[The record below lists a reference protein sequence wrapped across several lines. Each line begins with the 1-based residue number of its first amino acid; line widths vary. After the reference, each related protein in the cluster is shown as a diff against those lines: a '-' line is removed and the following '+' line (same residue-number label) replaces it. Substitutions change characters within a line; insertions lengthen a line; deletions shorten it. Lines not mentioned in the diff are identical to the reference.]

1 MRWLLGVVVALA
13 LLLTGC
19 EAPASPTPTPT
30 PTPIPTPAPTA
41 TPTAT
46 PSPMPTP
53 TPVPTATPTAS
64 PTPIPSPTATRTP
77 TPTRTAT
84 PTVTPTPLPPLP
96 PTATATAAPV
106 PTLAPGQTP
115 TAPPTPYP
123 VVPTATP
130 RPSSG
135 ANLLPVTP
143 QGWESPLI
151 VSSVSGALQSGPV
164 AAGGPVYVSFA
175 VGNRGSNVT
184 PALFFADLF
193 VDGVV
198 VHRVRYSSVEPR
210 YFSTVTNWADLTAV
224 VRLTPGKHRLRL
236 VVDPTNLVVESDETD
251 NILERDVDFASSGAP
266 STVPLSAARR
276 PNLAPFQMEGWDGV
290 IVAAS
295 TQDVISGA
303 SARSTPL
310 SVDAGTFYSYGVK
323 NVGLS
328 SIGVPF
334 WVYTYLDGV
343 LVDRARFESLLSN
356 ATTWRS
362 PISTLAQTV
371 PLAPGPHTLR
381 VEVDATHLID
391 ESSNDDNVFERRFFW
406 GVGPLP
412 PAPAPTPTPTPTPTP
427 PSALPNLV
435 VSGTPEWQSGLVV
448 SGRKGE
454 RQDGPVSSGVAA
466 YLSWSVFNA
475 GSVESPPFSVSLY
488 LDGALFQ
495 TWPVAAL
502 QSSYYR
508 SLADW
513 EGLPFQLP
521 QGSHRLRLALD
532 VEGRVTESRRDDN
545 ILEKTYSWGTGPLPA
560 PTPTPAPSPVT
571 YTDAQLRAMLDKLP
585 ALLLVTENTVNLGG
599 RDYRPDALEVF
610 EAAYYI
616 TTGKSFRSEDQET
629 HLFLDREY
637 DAFIDQICAERLQR
651 TPVQDYVGVR
661 DRCYRGF
668 QSDGLTTQWHGKP
681 HVLVRAES
689 PPADVLRVL
698 AHESGHMRQLFINPD
713 QDTGNSL
720 DLQALHEAQAYTH
733 EALVL
738 RGLGDYLGI
747 GFVDY
752 PDMPDFRR
760 LVDQGF
766 DNRLKD
772 MNTEEHSRG
781 NWLLWLSVLDDAGL
795 DKQRQELDATGRLR
809 PASLAVVYD
818 RLVRLSSSDGRAYV
832 AARLSRLDALQTRVR
847 DVAKR
852 RLVPGLPA
860 EREGNPNLRTVGLL
874 EP

>member
-1 MRWLLGVVVALA
+1 MRWLLGVVAAFA
-13 LLLTGC
+13 LLLAGC
-19 EAPASPTPTPT
+19 VTPALPTPTPT
-30 PTPIPTPAPTA
+30 FTPTATPTATPVPTPTPTFTPTPTPAPTA
-41 TPTAT
+41 TPTA
-46 PSPMPTP
+46 
-53 TPVPTATPTAS
+53 S
-64 PTPIPSPTATRTP
+64 PTPRPSPTATRTT
-77 TPTRTAT
+77 TPTRT
-84 PTVTPTPLPPLP
+84 PTATPTPLPPLP
-96 PTATATAAPV
+96 PTVTATAAPV

-115 TAPPTPYP
+115 TVTPTPYP

-151 VSSVSGALQSGPV
+151 VSSASGVLQSSPV

-175 VGNRGSNVT
+175 VGNRGSNAT
-184 PALFFADLF
+184 PSMFFADLL

-198 VHRVRYSSVEPR
+198 VHRVRNSSLEPR
-210 YFSTVTNWADLTAV
+210 YFSTVTNWADLTV
-224 VRLTPGKHRLRL
+224 MVRLTPGTHRLRL

-251 NILERDVDFASSGAP
+251 NVLERDVDFAFSGAP

-276 PNLAPFQMEGWDGV
+276 PNLAPFQMQGWDGV

-295 TQDVISGA
+295 AQESISSA

-310 SVDAGTFYSYGVK
+310 SVDAGTFFSYGVK

-334 WVYTYLDGV
+334 WVYTYFDGV
-343 LVDRARFESLLSN
+343 LVDRIKFESLLSN
-356 ATTWRS
+356 ATTWRT

-371 PLAPGPHTLR
+371 PLSPGPHTVR
-381 VEVDATHLID
+381 IEVDATRLID
-391 ESSNDDNVFERRFFW
+391 ESNDADNVFEQRFFW
-406 GVGPLP
+406 SIGPVP
-412 PAPAPTPTPTPTPTP
+412 PAPAPAPTPTPTPTPP
-427 PSALPNLV
+427 AALPNLV
-435 VSGTPEWQSGLVV
+435 VSGAPEWQSGLVV

-475 GSVESPPFSVSLY
+475 GSVESPPFSVNLY
-488 LDGALFQ
+488 LDGALLQ
-495 TWPVAAL
+495 TWPVPAL
-502 QSSYYR
+502 QPGFYR
-508 SLADW
+508 SLTDW
-513 EGLPFQLP
+513 EGLPFLLS

-545 ILEKTYSWGTGPLPA
+545 VLEKTYSWGTGPLPA
-560 PTPTPAPSPVT
+560 PTPTPTSIPVM
-571 YTDAQLRAMLDKLP
+571 YTDAQLRVMLSKLP
-585 ALLLVTENTVNLGG
+585 PLLLVTDSTISRGG
-599 RDYRPDALEVF
+599 RDYRPDLLEVF

-616 TTGKSFRSEDQET
+616 TTGKSFKSENQET
-629 HLFLDREY
+629 HLFLNSEY
-637 DAFIDQICAERLQR
+637 DAFIDQTCAERLQR
-651 TPVQDYVGVR
+651 TAVQDYVGVR

-681 HVLVRAES
+681 HVLVRAEF
-689 PPADVLRVL
+689 PPAHVLRVL

-713 QDTGNSL
+713 QDAGNSL

-747 GFVDY
+747 GFMDY
-752 PDMPDFRR
+752 PDMLDFRR

-766 DNRLKD
+766 DSRLKD

-795 DKQRQELDATGRLR
+795 DRQRQELDAAGRLS
-809 PASLAVVYD
+809 PASMAVVYD

-832 AARLSRLDALQTRVR
+832 VARLSRLDALQTRVR

-860 EREGNPNLRTVGLL
+860 EREGSPNLRTVGLL